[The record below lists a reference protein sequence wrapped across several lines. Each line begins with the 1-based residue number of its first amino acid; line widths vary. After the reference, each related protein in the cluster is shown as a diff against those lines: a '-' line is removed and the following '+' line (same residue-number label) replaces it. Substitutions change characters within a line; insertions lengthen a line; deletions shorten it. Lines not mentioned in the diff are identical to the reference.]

1 MGAGLGHGTSKGF
14 VRMTKGEAGERDEDV
29 IRASVPPAGDEP
41 SAILCRAMD
50 ILSGVS
56 RLLEA
61 LSPDDVQAMAARVH
75 LGVEGQGDA
84 HAVYWKVYAARH
96 RVLVEVFASQ
106 HAELAARARAYT
118 DMVRAAG
125 QRRDP
130 S

>member
-1 MGAGLGHGTSKGF
+1 
-14 VRMTKGEAGERDEDV
+14 MTKGEAGARDEEE
-29 IRASVPPAGDEP
+29 IRASVPPPGDEP

-75 LGVEGQGDA
+75 LGVEGQDDA

-96 RVLVEVFASQ
+96 RVLVEVFSTQ
-106 HAELAARARAYT
+106 HAELAERARAYT
-118 DMVRAAG
+118 QLVRAAAEG
-125 QRRDP
+125 RDQ